1 MNPIRFGI
9 VGGGWRTL
17 FYLQV
22 ARELPDRF
30 QVTGMVVRDAAKG
43 QTFEAK
49 WGVKTYRTLDEL
61 LNASEMRFMVVSVP
75 RTVAPA
81 IMRSV
86 AERGIPVLTETPPAA
101 DLPDLIALYED
112 LTRLKAKVQVAEQ
125 YHLQPLH
132 AARLAIARSG
142 KLGTVTQAQV
152 SAAHGYHGVSLIRKF
167 LESGFEPVSIMARS
181 FEAPLIAGPGR
192 GGPPESEQLLTSKQ
206 VIAFLDFGGKLG
218 NKLGNKLGI
227 YDFTND
233 QYRSWI
239 RTPRLLVRGERGEI
253 QNTQVHYLKDF
264 RTPITLDLV
273 WQDAGE
279 AGNLE
284 GYYHKGVL
292 AGSEWVYKNPY
303 IPGRLSDDEIAVASC
318 LTGMDTYIAGGP
330 DFYSLAEAAQDHYL
344 SLLIEQA
351 LASSATVNSEQQP
364 WANDSPSRL
373 PV

>member
-1 MNPIRFGI
+1 MDPIRFGI
-9 VGGGWRTL
+9 VGGGWRTR

-43 QTFEAK
+43 QALEAR

-61 LNASEMRFMVVSVP
+61 FNASELRFVVVSVP

-81 IMRSV
+81 IMRTV
-86 AERGIPVLTETPPAA
+86 AERGIPVLTETPPAD
-101 DLPDLIALYED
+101 DLPGLIALYED

-152 SAAHGYHGVSLIRKF
+152 SVAHGYHGVSLIRKF
-167 LESGFEPVSIMARS
+167 LESGFEPVTITARS

-192 GGPPESEQLLTSKQ
+192 GGPPEREQRITSKQ

-218 NKLGNKLGI
+218 I
-227 YDFTND
+227 YDFTSD

-239 RTPRLLVRGERGEI
+239 RTPRLLVQGERGEI
-253 QNTQVHYLKDF
+253 QNTRVHYLKDF
-264 RTPITLDLV
+264 RTPITFDLV

-318 LTGMDTYIAGGP
+318 LTGMDTYLAGGP

-351 LASSATVNSEQQP
+351 LASSETVNSVLQL
-364 WANDSPSRL
+364 WANDPPARL
-373 PV
+373 TL